1 MSKISLINDYLDG
14 ALSFDEEK
22 HLFSELQSDDEL
34 RRSLKQL
41 IEIRTTLRNKFLNV
55 QPSASVRNKVF
66 AGAGFAAAGTLAFDT
81 VEI

>member
-34 RRSLKQL
+34 RRALSSLLK
-41 IEIRTTLRNKFLNV
+41 
-55 QPSASVRNKVF
+55 
-66 AGAGFAAAGTLAFDT
+66 
-81 VEI
+81 